1 MAELRDTIQGVV
13 LSEKATSDHLMANN
27 TYTFR
32 VGINSNKTEIKQAI
46 QQLFGVRVQ
55 AVRTLIMYG
64 DIRRVGRHSGKQS
77 NGQTQETSKLKKH
90 LRENNEKYIGF
101 RFCKVSVSL

>member
-77 NGQTQETSKLKKH
+77 NWKKAYVKLHEDDSLQHLFIQE
-90 LRENNEKYIGF
+90 EEE
-101 RFCKVSVSL
+101 